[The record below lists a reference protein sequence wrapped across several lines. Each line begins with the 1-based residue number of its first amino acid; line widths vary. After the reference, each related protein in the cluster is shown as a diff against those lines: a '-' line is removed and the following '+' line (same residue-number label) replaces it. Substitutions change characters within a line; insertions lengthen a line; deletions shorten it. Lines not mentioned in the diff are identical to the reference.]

1 MEDKPSKEDELEE
14 FIKAGRTGRRYE
26 SIFIYV
32 NNNKSFFV
40 IMCDILWEKKWIMTT
55 STDVQLFRNAVA
67 EIDPVTGE
75 PVTKVRQE

>member
-14 FIKAGRTGRRYE
+14 FIKAGRTGRRYQ
-26 SIFIYV
+26 SIFMYV

-40 IMCDILWEKKWIMTT
+40 IMCDILWDKNCIMTT
-55 STDVQLFRNAVA
+55 STDVELFRNAVA